1 MRTLHL
7 YRPFRENLQH
17 HLRRL
22 LSTAAGDVGLMMLCN
37 VLNNAV
43 SFITSAAIAAVLSA
57 EEFGVFS
64 VSVNVTMIVYG
75 LSEAGLS
82 LALVRHYSHEQ
93 NSEVRRDILRTGAIL
108 RLTIAFLLLVGA
120 LPLGWALSL
129 ILSSDRPIRS
139 ELAIGIIAAG
149 SLGLWATARATQ
161 QATQNYR
168 QYARLTFLYGM
179 TRFLIVGI
187 FYLTGMRDAVYYL
200 AALYMISPL
209 ITAAGF
215 YRKFHGA
222 YRINYDVPNLQLV
235 KSLFAYGRWVL
246 ASTVLSPL
254 CYSLPLF
261 LLMSLR
267 GAADAAPYGLALMF
281 SAVVGPLGDAIGIY
295 LVPKVTSFSSIHEV
309 RAYIRHVIK
318 FMGAFVAL
326 VASAISIVSAIYSLL
341 YMDKYPD
348 GLLITQLLLGA
359 NFLASYGGILN
370 CITHYF
376 GSPQLNMMANL
387 GKILMCGGGAW
398 ILIPYYGAQGA
409 ALAAAFAAVI
419 GEAGLFFTLQYRI
432 SELKR
437 P

>member
-1 MRTLHL
+1 MTTLQL
-7 YRPFRENLQH
+7 YGPIRKNVQH
-17 HLRRL
+17 HVRRF
-22 LSTAAGDVGLMMLCN
+22 LSTAAGDVGLMTLCN
-37 VLNNAV
+37 LLNNAV
-43 SFITSAAIAAVLSA
+43 SFITSAAIAAVLTA

-64 VSVNVTMIVYG
+64 VSVNVTMIIFG

-82 LALVRHYSHEQ
+82 LSLVRHYSHEK
-93 NSEVRRDILRTGAIL
+93 NSEARRDILRTGAIL
-108 RLTIAFLLLVGA
+108 RVTIALLLLTLA

-129 ILSSDRPIRS
+129 VLSSDRLIRS
-139 ELAIGIIAAG
+139 ELAIGVIAAG

-168 QYARLTFLYGM
+168 QYALLTFIYGV
-179 TRFLIVGI
+179 TRFLIVGV

-209 ITAAGF
+209 ITAVGF
-215 YRKFHGA
+215 YRTFHREYHIA
-222 YRINYDVPNLQLV
+222 FDVLNIQLV

-246 ASTVLSPL
+246 ASTFLSPL

-295 LVPKVTSFSSIHEV
+295 LVPKVTSFSSPQDV
-309 RAYIRHVIK
+309 RSYIRHVIK
-318 FMGAFVAL
+318 FLGAFVAL
-326 VASAISIVSAIYSLL
+326 VAVVISIVSAIYSLL
-341 YMDKYPD
+341 YMNKYPD

-376 GSPQLNMMANL
+376 GSPHLNMLANL
-387 GKILMCGGGAW
+387 GKILMCGGGAL
-398 ILIPYYGAQGA
+398 ILIPHFGAQGA
-409 ALAAAFAAVI
+409 ALAAAVAAVV
-419 GEAGLFFTLQYRI
+419 GETGLFFALQYRL
-432 SELKR
+432 SKLKLA
-437 P
+437 